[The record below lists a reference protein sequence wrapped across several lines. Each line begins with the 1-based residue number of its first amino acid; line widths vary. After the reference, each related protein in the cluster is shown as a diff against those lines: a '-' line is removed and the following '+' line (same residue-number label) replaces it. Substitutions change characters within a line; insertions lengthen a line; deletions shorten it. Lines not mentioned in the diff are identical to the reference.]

1 MSASEFV
8 LKNHLHIKLWTQSS
22 PILPFTDIL
31 PPSSYYKY
39 TIVLELF
46 QPRGGRFLYGLLGAE
61 VDINLKNS
69 EIILNLTKH
78 DLENRIFQ
86 SDFLNKLDEAKYGLP
101 IEYTTELQKFI
112 LEISNQMKFNDLYK
126 INFCFSAHS
135 DIGSNIKIF
144 KFLALLILQ
153 YIQNSDLTLNDLNQT
168 QEFLDQSI

>member
-22 PILPFTDIL
+22 PIVPFTDIP

-86 SDFLNKLDEAKYGLP
+86 SDFLNELDEAKYGLP

-153 YIQNSDLTLNDLNQT
+153 YIQNSDLTLDDLNQT
-168 QEFLDQSI
+168 QGFLDQNI

>member
-86 SDFLNKLDEAKYGLP
+86 SDFLNELDEAEYGLP

-153 YIQNSDLTLNDLNQT
+153 YIQNSDLTLDDLNQT

>member
-1 MSASEFV
+1 M
-8 LKNHLHIKLWTQSS
+8 
-22 PILPFTDIL
+22 
-31 PPSSYYKY
+31 
-39 TIVLELF
+39 F

-86 SDFLNKLDEAKYGLP
+86 SDFLNELDEAKYGLP

-112 LEISNQMKFNDLYK
+112 LEISNKMKFNDLYK

-153 YIQNSDLTLNDLNQT
+153 YIQNSDLTLDDLNQT

>member
-1 MSASEFV
+1 MSISEFV

-22 PILPFTDIL
+22 PILPFTDIP
-31 PPSSYYKY
+31 PPSSYRKY
-39 TIVLELF
+39 IIVLELF

-86 SDFLNKLDEAKYGLP
+86 SDFLNELDEAKYGLP
-101 IEYTTELQKFI
+101 IEYVTELQKFI

-126 INFCFSAHS
+126 INFCFAAHS

-153 YIQNSDLTLNDLNQT
+153 YIQNSDLTLDHLNQT

>member
-22 PILPFTDIL
+22 PIVPFTDIP

-86 SDFLNKLDEAKYGLP
+86 SDFLNELDEAKYGLP

-112 LEISNQMKFNDLYK
+112 LEISNKMKFNDLYK

-153 YIQNSDLTLNDLNQT
+153 YIQNSDLTLDDLNQT

>member
-22 PILPFTDIL
+22 PIVPFTDIP

-86 SDFLNKLDEAKYGLP
+86 SDFLNELDEAKYGLP

-153 YIQNSDLTLNDLNQT
+153 YIQNSDLTLDDLNQT

>member
-22 PILPFTDIL
+22 PILPFADIP

-78 DLENRIFQ
+78 DLENHLFQ
-86 SDFLNKLDEAKYGLP
+86 SNFLNELDEVKYGLP
-101 IEYTTELQKFI
+101 VEYIIDLKNFI
-112 LEISNQMKFNDLYK
+112 LETSNSMRFNHLYK
-126 INFCFSAHS
+126 IKFFSAYS
-135 DIGSNIKIF
+135 DVGSNIRVF
-144 KFLALLILQ
+144 KFLALLILK
-153 YIQNSDLTLNDLNQT
+153 YIQNNALTLDYINQT
-168 QEFLDQSI
+168 QEFLDQNI

>member
-22 PILPFTDIL
+22 PIVPFTDIP

-86 SDFLNKLDEAKYGLP
+86 SDFLNELDEAKYGLP
-101 IEYTTELQKFI
+101 IEYTRELQKFI
-112 LEISNQMKFNDLYK
+112 LEISNKMKFNDLYK

-153 YIQNSDLTLNDLNQT
+153 YIQNSDLTLDDLNQT

>member
-22 PILPFTDIL
+22 PILPFTDIP

-46 QPRGGRFLYGLLGAE
+46 QPHGGRFLYGLLGAE
-61 VDINLKNS
+61 VDMNLKNS

-86 SDFLNKLDEAKYGLP
+86 SDFLNELDEAKYGLP

-144 KFLALLILQ
+144 KFLALLIFQ
-153 YIQNSDLTLNDLNQT
+153 YIQNSDLTLDNLNQT

>member
-22 PILPFTDIL
+22 PIVPFTDIP

-39 TIVLELF
+39 TIALELF

-86 SDFLNKLDEAKYGLP
+86 SDFLNELDEAKYGLP

-153 YIQNSDLTLNDLNQT
+153 YIQNSDLTLDDLNQT

>member
-8 LKNHLHIKLWTQSS
+8 LKNHLHIKIWTQSS

-153 YIQNSDLTLNDLNQT
+153 YIQNSDLTLDDLNQT

>member
-22 PILPFTDIL
+22 PIVPFTDIL

-78 DLENRIFQ
+78 DLENHIFQ
-86 SDFLNKLDEAKYGLP
+86 SDFLNELDEAKYGLP

-153 YIQNSDLTLNDLNQT
+153 YIQNSDLTLDDLNQT
-168 QEFLDQSI
+168 QKFLDQSI